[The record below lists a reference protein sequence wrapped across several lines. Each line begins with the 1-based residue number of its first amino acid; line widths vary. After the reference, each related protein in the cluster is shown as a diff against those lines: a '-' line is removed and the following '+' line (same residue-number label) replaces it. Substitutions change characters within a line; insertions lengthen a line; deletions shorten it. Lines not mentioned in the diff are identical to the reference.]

1 MKYWVDLHIHSC
13 LSPCAED
20 DMTPNNIVN
29 MALIKGLDII
39 AVTDHN
45 SVRNVK
51 AVMDAGERNGLLIV
65 PGMELCTSEEI
76 HLVCL
81 FPEYEKALSFESNV
95 YDSLPPITNRE
106 NIFGAQIIMDSYDN
120 EIGRETRLLSGA
132 CGLDIETSINLVR
145 ELNGVVIPAHINR
158 QSYSILNT
166 LGSIPSEYGFKYLEY
181 SKNCYLEKLLMEY
194 PELNS
199 YDFIRTSDA
208 HFLSDILEKE
218 VALDLPDKS
227 IKNLFSILSNP

>member
-39 AVTDHN
+39 AITDHN

-51 AVMDAGERNGLLIV
+51 AIMEAGERNGLLVV

-81 FPEYEKALSFESNV
+81 FPEYEKALSFEKHV
-95 YDSLPPITNRE
+95 YDNLPPIDNRE
-106 NIFGAQIIMDSYDN
+106 DIFGAQIIMDADDN
-120 EIGRETRLLSGA
+120 EIGREHRLLSGA
-132 CGLDIETSINLVR
+132 CALDIETSINLVR
-145 ELNGVVIPAHINR
+145 ALDGIIIPAHINR
-158 QSYSILNT
+158 ESYSILNT
-166 LGSIPSEYGFKYLEY
+166 LGSIPSEYGFKFLEY
-181 SKNCYLEKLLMEY
+181 SKYSSLEKLLLDN
-194 PELNS
+194 PQLRS
-199 YDFIRTSDA
+199 YNFIRSSDA
-208 HFLSDILEKE
+208 HFLSDILEQEVSLELKE
-218 VALDLPDKS
+218 KT
-227 IKNLFSILSNP
+227 IENLFAIL

>member
-39 AVTDHN
+39 AITDHN

-51 AVMDAGERNGLLIV
+51 AIMEAGERNGLLVV

-81 FPEYEKALSFESNV
+81 FPEYEKALSFEKHV
-95 YDSLPPITNRE
+95 YDNLPPIDNRE
-106 NIFGAQIIMDSYDN
+106 DIFGAQIIMDADDN
-120 EIGRETRLLSGA
+120 EIGREHRLLSGA
-132 CGLDIETSINLVR
+132 CALDIETSINLVR
-145 ELNGVVIPAHINR
+145 ALDGIIIPAHINR
-158 QSYSILNT
+158 ESYSILNT
-166 LGSIPSEYGFKYLEY
+166 LGSIPSEYGFKFLEY
-181 SKNCYLEKLLMEY
+181 SKYSSLEKLLLDN
-194 PELNS
+194 PQLRS
-199 YDFIRTSDA
+199 YNFIRSSDA
-208 HFLSDILEKE
+208 HFLSDILEQEVSLELKE
-218 VALDLPDKS
+218 KTIKS
-227 IKNLFSILSNP
+227 LFAIL